1 MYCIKDNFFIKEKVI
16 MTDEK
21 NKDEVVVDGVETL
34 DETLLL
40 VSGSK
45 GDKGR
50 DKDYVKK
57 LSNAILQVFYK
68 HESAQLRC
76 VGAASI
82 NNAVKA
88 FIIAKGE
95 AERNGD
101 DLLLDPSFTTVNF
114 GGEEKTGIIFDIL
127 SD

>member
-1 MYCIKDNFFIKEKVI
+1 

-21 NKDEVVVDGVETL
+21 EKVDAQDEA
-34 DETLLL
+34 LLL

-57 LSNAILQVFYK
+57 LSNAVLQVFYK
-68 HESAQLRC
+68 HDVVKLRC
-76 VGAASI
+76 VGAASL
-82 NNAVKA
+82 NNAIKA

-95 AERNGD
+95 AQKKGD
-101 DLLLDPSFTTVNF
+101 SLLLDPSFTTVMF
-114 GGEEKTGIIFDIL
+114 GTEEKTGIVMEVVAD
-127 SD
+127 